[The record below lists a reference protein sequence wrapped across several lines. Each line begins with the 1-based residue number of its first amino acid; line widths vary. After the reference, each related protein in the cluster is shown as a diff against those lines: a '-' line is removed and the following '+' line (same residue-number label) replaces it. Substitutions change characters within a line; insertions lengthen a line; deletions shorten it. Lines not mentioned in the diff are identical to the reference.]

1 VFGGNDDRNPHHA
14 NNEKVMKNLLIV
26 FSALFITGY
35 VFTIAH
41 AKPSPQIDEID
52 ALLNKVSK
60 NLQSAGEVTKMA
72 QTMNA
77 KMVESKVAEKEAL
90 KESVKQAEAKVQTMQ
105 SEMINA
111 GLLDTSTSPMKGP
124 AYDAYVEYQKNGGD
138 MDFEYF
144 RLYIWQQK

>member
-1 VFGGNDDRNPHHA
+1 
-14 NNEKVMKNLLIV
+14 
-26 FSALFITGY
+26 
-35 VFTIAH
+35 
-41 AKPSPQIDEID
+41 
-52 ALLNKVSK
+52 
-60 NLQSAGEVTKMA
+60 MA

-77 KMVESKVAEKEAL
+77 EMVQSKVAEKEAL

-124 AYDAYVEYQKNGGD
+124 AYDAYVDYQKNGGD